1 MKKEV
6 LELREKMKANG
17 IDVYYV
23 PSGDYHSSEYV
34 NDFFKAREFM
44 SGLTGESGE
53 LIVDDEGA
61 YLWTDG
67 RYFLQAEQQLA
78 GSEIE
83 LMRMAEPGVPTVEEF
98 LTDLAKKK
106 GGYTLGFDGKVVPG
120 YYGSALAKDLS
131 ALGVTIKW
139 DKDLVDEVWAD
150 RPQIQPSE
158 IYELP
163 LSTTGKSATD
173 KISDVRKEMSE
184 KNADYLLVTDLME
197 NAWLLNLRG
206 ADIDYTP
213 VFFSFVLLSQ
223 DSVNLYVM
231 DGALKNGLPED
242 LSFVTVKDY
251 NEIEN
256 DIASIDASKTL
267 WLDSGSANYALC
279 LRIPEGMN
287 KVDEATPI
295 AMMKAIKN
303 ETEIKSSINA
313 HKKDAVAMV
322 KFIKWIKDVAAK
334 TPHQTELSAAKYLQD
349 CRFEQD
355 GCFDLSFET
364 ISGYGPNGA
373 IIHYAPTP
381 ETDAEI
387 QPEGFLLVDSGGQ
400 YKDGTTDI
408 TRTIAVG
415 PLTQEMKDDYT
426 YVLKAHL
433 AMHNAVL
440 TPEMNGI
447 DLDSI
452 TRAPMRAVGLDFK
465 HGLSHGIGH
474 LLSVHE
480 GPNILRRVPTPIT
493 IRPGMIMSNEP
504 GVYIDHKF
512 GVRIENEVLMKED
525 RNGNTINEP
534 ITFVPYERKAIN
546 PALLTDEELAW
557 VNNYHKMV
565 RETLLPLVDEDLAE
579 FVNEETEEI
588 TK

>member
-279 LRIPEGMN
+279 LRIPKGMN

-525 RNGNTINEP
+525 KNGNTINEP

>member
-6 LELREKMKANG
+6 LELRDKMKENG

-53 LIVDDEGA
+53 LIVNSEGA

-78 GSEIE
+78 CSEIQ

-98 LTDLAKKK
+98 LIDLAKK
-106 GGYTLGFDGKVVPG
+106 GAYTLGFDGKVVPG
-120 YYGSALAKDLS
+120 YVGSDLQKKLG

-139 DKDLVDEVWAD
+139 DKDLVDEVWTT
-150 RPQIQPSE
+150 RPAIQPSE

-163 LSTTGKSATD
+163 LSTTGKSAEE
-173 KISDVRKEMSE
+173 KIEDVRKEMAS
-184 KNADYLLVTDLME
+184 KNADYMLITDLME
-197 NAWLLNLRG
+197 NAWLLNLRA
-206 ADIDYTP
+206 ADIAYTP
-213 VFFSFVLLSQ
+213 VFFSFILLSQ
-223 DSVNLYVM
+223 GDITLYVM
-231 DGALKNGLPED
+231 DGALKKGLPED

-251 NEIEN
+251 NDIEA
-256 DIASIDASKTL
+256 DVAALDKAKTL
-267 WLDSGSANYALC
+267 WLDSASANYALC
-279 LRIPEGMN
+279 LRVPTGMAT
-287 KVDEATPI
+287 VDEATPI
-295 AMMKAIKN
+295 AMMKAKKN
-303 ETEIKSSINA
+303 DVEIQSTLNA

-322 KFIKWIKDVAAK
+322 KFIKWIKDVAAD
-334 TPHQTELSAAKYLQD
+334 TPHQTELSAAAYLQN

-364 ISGYGPNGA
+364 IAGYGPNGA

-415 PLTQEMKDDYT
+415 PITQEMIDDYS
-426 YVLKAHL
+426 YVLKSHI
-433 AMHNAVL
+433 AVHTAVI
-440 TPEMNGI
+440 TPEMTGI

-452 TRAPMRAVGLDFK
+452 ARAPMRAVGLDFK

-474 LLSVHE
+474 ILSVHE
-480 GPNILRRVPTPIT
+480 GPNILRRVPTPIE
-493 IRPGMIMSNEP
+493 ISPGMIMSNEP

-512 GVRIENEVLMKED
+512 GVRIENEVLMRDDGK
-525 RNGNTINEP
+525 GNVINDP

-565 RETLLPLVDEDLAE
+565 RETILPMLDGELAE
-579 FVNEETEEI
+579 FLIQETEEI